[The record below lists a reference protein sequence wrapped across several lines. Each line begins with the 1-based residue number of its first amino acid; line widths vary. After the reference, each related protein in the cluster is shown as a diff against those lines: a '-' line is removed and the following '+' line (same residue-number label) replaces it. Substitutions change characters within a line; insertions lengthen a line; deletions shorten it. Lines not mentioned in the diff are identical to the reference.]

1 MRHQKRHSARNSS
14 RLSAVA
20 LLTVGILFILAYQ
33 IYEVNY
39 DLSCAF
45 PFLSLQSKKDQP
57 RIVGFYHISQVAHW
71 RQIVESQVRL
81 LELSGVTREKS
92 ACVDDW
98 RKVLEYFVIER
109 WSDCY
114 EALATDVGD
123 TCGPLFFHNF
133 RAQRFYAG
141 NYWWSTC
148 KHINTLPE
156 YDRSFYTYAEQW
168 IGLSPMRMIN
178 CYQMCVDPYKTE
190 YPAYLYRGETCT
202 MPYNII
208 TENEYCD
215 ANGYQL
221 LKGLAILV
229 D

>member
-1 MRHQKRHSARNSS
+1 MEFFTLDLLRAHCQQKDSQKDIVYYFHS
-14 RLSAVA
+14 
-20 LLTVGILFILAYQ
+20 
-33 IYEVNY
+33 
-39 DLSCAF
+39 
-45 PFLSLQSKKDQP
+45 K
-57 RIVGFYHISQVAHW
+57 
-71 RQIVESQVRL
+71 
-81 LELSGVTREKS
+81 GVTREKS